1 MPQRIGKNKWDLEC
15 NKRYQIHKNYIFAVH
30 SWYLLFIAHFSVRV
44 STIVNCLYISHYF
57 VHIIATFILYN
68 GHLAGFYFPGFMLF
82 GIKAKCINFS
92 IRLHLLLSNRKRSL
106 QLSKSSAETGI
117 LDILFSRIFS
127 FLNWYDKKYNG
138 LFYVL
143 ISYRGWHRTENTDN

>member
-1 MPQRIGKNKWDLEC
+1 MRFRMQIG
-15 NKRYQIHKNYIFAVH
+15 YQIHKNYIFAVH

-92 IRLHLLLSNRKRSL
+92 IRLHLKEKPPPDRKHGQLGQQTSWLILFCQMSARELHVHDVVCQQRKRHISFTRAANE
-106 QLSKSSAETGI
+106 LSC
-117 LDILFSRIFS
+117 
-127 FLNWYDKKYNG
+127 N
-138 LFYVL
+138 
-143 ISYRGWHRTENTDN
+143 

>member
-1 MPQRIGKNKWDLEC
+1 MQSIPGIYCLSAIPLTGFLQ
-15 NKRYQIHKNYIFAVH
+15 
-30 SWYLLFIAHFSVRV
+30 SVY
-44 STIVNCLYISHYF
+44 CLYISHYF

-92 IRLHLLLSNRKRSL
+92 IRLHLLLSNRMRSL
-106 QLSKSSAETGI
+106 QLSKSSAETGT

-127 FLNWYDKKYNG
+127 FLNWYDKKYTG
-138 LFYVL
+138 FFYVL